1 MTDEKWSTQRLIVL
15 RRATRAIAEVLHG
28 QLKEY
33 LAVLTPLFRP
43 SSILAEY
50 IQGGPRE
57 VSPAATKAFQEL
69 QSVYQAAAG
78 SKPFSLPKELKPPLD
93 LVRPTLELS
102 PMEYPYNLKVGG
114 QTKTVSITPPFKWV
128 LSYTEFGLGRLK
140 QLLADPHRTDSDAS
154 RFVLHYCA
162 LHVVTSRQAAA
173 TQMLDALHFDLNSTR
188 LPEFGDL
195 PITCVA
201 SSVPTL
207 RPPDEVIVESTE
219 VSGRDAFEEVVDVE
233 GILSL
238 RDSFKER
245 LVDVL
250 RSMGAV

>member
-15 RRATRAIAEVLHG
+15 RRATRAIAEMLHG
-28 QLKEY
+28 QLREY
-33 LAVLTPLFRP
+33 LTVLTPLFRP

-57 VSPAATKAFQEL
+57 VSPAAAKAFQEL

-78 SKPFSLPKELKPPLD
+78 SKPFMLPKELKPPLEM
-93 LVRPTLELS
+93 VRPMLELS
-102 PMEYPYNLKVGG
+102 PMEYPTTLKAGNH
-114 QTKTVSITPPFKWV
+114 TKSVQITPPFKWV
-128 LSYTEFGLGRLK
+128 LSYSEFGVARLR

-162 LHVVTSRQAAA
+162 LHVVTSRQAGA

-188 LPEFGDL
+188 LPEFGEL
-195 PITCVA
+195 PLTCIA

-207 RPPDEVIVESTE
+207 RPPDEVILESTE
-219 VSGRDAFEEVVDVE
+219 VAGRDSFEELVDVE
-233 GILSL
+233 GIQTQ
-238 RDSFKER
+238 RDAFKER
-245 LVDVL
+245 LLDVL
-250 RSMGAV
+250 RTHGAV